1 MTNIELPLHIKA
13 NYLIKIKTS
22 FITKYESRSNK
33 STKLFSF
40 VTYAEKEI
48 YSGFIVRDIHASILS
63 FVPQSIMAEWYIT
76 NGNFEEAILDANS
89 RYYYISP
96 EVFSK
101 NDKLYG
107 VHIIRELKKQNNIIV
122 RLPLK

>member
-1 MTNIELPLHIKA
+1 MNTIELPLHIKA
-13 NYLIKIKTS
+13 NYLLKIKTS
-22 FITKYESRSNK
+22 LIMKYVSSNEK
-33 STKLFSF
+33 STKIFSF
-40 VTYAEKEI
+40 VTYGEKDI
-48 YSGFIVRDIHASILS
+48 YSGFILRDIHASIIS
-63 FVPQSIMAEWYIT
+63 FVSNPLMAEWYIT
-76 NGNFEEAILDANS
+76 NSNLVEAILDANS

>member
-22 FITKYESRSNK
+22 FITKYESCSNK

-89 RYYYISP
+89 KYYYISP

>member
-76 NGNFEEAILDANS
+76 NVNFEEAILDANS

>member
-48 YSGFIVRDIHASILS
+48 YSGFIVRDIYASILS
-63 FVPQSIMAEWYIT
+63 FVSQPMMAEWYIT